1 MKLGTIACLELGQGP
16 FFLPIVPATGRMGW
30 LAFSSARLVLS
41 QHTIGFLSGIL
52 VVLFT
57 ASVLPCLS
65 EKLPEPQ
72 PQRAEDQ
79 PQIAPDGLYSDVNTA
94 KELADVKITL
104 TAKELAEMDGRFLP
118 DSTER

>member
-41 QHTIGFLSGIL
+41 QHTIGFLSGTL

-65 EKLPEPQ
+65 EILPEPQ
-72 PQRAEDQ
+72 RAQDQ
-79 PQIAPDGLYSDVNTA
+79 PQIAPDGLSD
-94 KELADVKITL
+94 ITS
-104 TAKELAEMDGRFLP
+104 R
-118 DSTER
+118 

>member
-1 MKLGTIACLELGQGP
+1 MARFQFGAPRVVSAHDRLPLRHTRRAIHGVGVALLERE
-16 FFLPIVPATGRMGW
+16 ITG
-30 LAFSSARLVLS
+30 ASA
-41 QHTIGFLSGIL
+41 
-52 VVLFT
+52 
-57 ASVLPCLS
+57 
-65 EKLPEPQ
+65 
-72 PQRAEDQ
+72 QRAEDQ